1 MRKLRLL
8 SMAVVLALTLAAP
21 ALAGITDTPP
31 APPSE
36 SVTATGII
44 ECPPS
49 AQATSD
55 ATDPVIEFALTVLQS
70 VLLVF

>member
-36 SVTATGII
+36 PATATGII

-49 AQATSD
+49 VQAANDETDSVIDLAQ
-55 ATDPVIEFALTVLQS
+55 IVLQS